1 MPPLQPFTLLR
12 SCAVS
17 SQCHTSTLAQNYK
30 MPVRRQKDEYYEAPL
45 EAVTAAV
52 RVVLSRVPPYC
63 STEETVPLTGFS
75 TRIRPSYLLLPT
87 AMTVEL
93 QLTSSGIRVVA
104 KTVSQWFIFGDFFGY
119 YDRYLRE
126 FFNAVVAELR
136 IPRIQ
141 EGQPPS

>member
-1 MPPLQPFTLLR
+1 
-12 SCAVS
+12 
-17 SQCHTSTLAQNYK
+17 

-52 RVVLSRVPPYC
+52 RVVLSRVPPYY
-63 STEETVPLTGFS
+63 STKETAPLTGFS
-75 TRIRPSYLLLPT
+75 TSIRPSYLLLPT

-93 QLTSSGIRVVA
+93 QSTSSGTRIVA
-104 KTVSQWFIFGDFFGY
+104 KTVSQWFILGDVFGY

-136 IPRIQ
+136 IPRNQ
-141 EGQPPS
+141 ECQQAASSNH